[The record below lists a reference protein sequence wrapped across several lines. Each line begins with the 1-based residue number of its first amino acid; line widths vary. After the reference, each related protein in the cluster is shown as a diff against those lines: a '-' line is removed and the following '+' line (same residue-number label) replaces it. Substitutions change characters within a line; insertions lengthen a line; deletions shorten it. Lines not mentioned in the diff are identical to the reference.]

1 MNNIKKFRLGH
12 RNAKE
17 NGVISV
23 VTTVIY
29 PEQKGDLFE
38 IQYGASFCSPT
49 EKNYDKRFGYAL
61 AEDRLTASV
70 HFGCISTPYVGKIY
84 IKNLTHINVKL
95 KVLFSLALNTEI
107 PKWADSFIRIAIC
120 DEIIWNEM

>member
-1 MNNIKKFRLGH
+1 MNNIKKSRLPH
-12 RNAKE
+12 TNAKQRR
-17 NGVISV
+17 VLYAAI
-23 VTTVIY
+23 TLIY
-29 PEQKGDLFE
+29 PAQKGDLFE
-38 IQYGASFCSPT
+38 TQYGASFCSPT